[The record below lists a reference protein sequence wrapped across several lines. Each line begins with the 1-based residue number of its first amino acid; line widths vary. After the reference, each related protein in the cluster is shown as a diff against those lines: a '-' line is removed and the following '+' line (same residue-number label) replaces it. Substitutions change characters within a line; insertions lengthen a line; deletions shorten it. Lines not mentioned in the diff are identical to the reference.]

1 MLMSMQK
8 LVSLNLA
15 SVNKFWITILDFN
28 QQVAVGKLSNLSPL
42 IASQNSYSS

>member
-15 SVNKFWITILDFN
+15 SVKKFRITILDFN
-28 QQVAVGKLSNLSPL
+28 QQVPVCKLSKMSPL
-42 IASQNSYSS
+42 IAS